1 MSIFGRIFKIGQASA
16 NKVVENFEKPE
27 LMLEQAI
34 TDKEKQI
41 REVKQA
47 VQQVIATERQT
58 KAQLEREKADK
69 FQWEQKAEAAMR
81 SGREDLAVKALE
93 RASEHESRAAA
104 LEPSWQGQ
112 QTSVAELKQEIVAME
127 AEAAEFRRNKD
138 FIIAQSKAA
147 QVKKDI
153 YEAKARITNKRSPDD
168 LMARMKA
175 KAERQGYEAEA
186 AKEMS
191 DNSRGSTLEDEFK
204 SLNTGTTSVDVQT
217 KLDALKTKLGTAT
230 PG

>member
-1 MSIFGRIFKIGQASA
+1 MSIFSRLFKIGQASA
-16 NKVVENFEKPE
+16 NKVVESFEKPE

-34 TDKEKQI
+34 SDKEKQI
-41 REVKQA
+41 REVKQS

-58 KAQLEREKADK
+58 KAQLEKEKAEK

-93 RASEHESRAAA
+93 RASEHESRAAS
-104 LEPSWQGQ
+104 LEPSWQSQ
-112 QTSVAELKQEIVAME
+112 QSSVAELKQEVIAME
-127 AEAAEFRRNKD
+127 AEVAEYRRNKD

-153 YEAKARITNKRSPDD
+153 YEAKAKMTNKRSPDD

-175 KAERQGYEAEA
+175 KAERQGYEADA
-186 AKEMS
+186 AKEMAVS
-191 DNSRGSTLEDEFK
+191 PGGTSLEDEFK
-204 SLNTGTTSVDVQT
+204 SLASGAGSPEVQA
-217 KLDALKTKLGTAT
+217 KLDALKAKLGTAT